1 MIFIS
6 NCKIINYDE
15 NENNNRLNKYDNR
28 SVFLYTCL
36 ESRMILAITSELLLY
51 VWVMLY
57 CIGDQFYRST
67 KWQAEDDLQSY
78 QTIGNCLRAR

>member
-1 MIFIS
+1 MNAVIVESRHRNNEHIYCRDKMIFIS
-6 NCKIINYDE
+6 NCKIINNDE

-51 VWVMLY
+51 V
-57 CIGDQFYRST
+57 
-67 KWQAEDDLQSY
+67 
-78 QTIGNCLRAR
+78 